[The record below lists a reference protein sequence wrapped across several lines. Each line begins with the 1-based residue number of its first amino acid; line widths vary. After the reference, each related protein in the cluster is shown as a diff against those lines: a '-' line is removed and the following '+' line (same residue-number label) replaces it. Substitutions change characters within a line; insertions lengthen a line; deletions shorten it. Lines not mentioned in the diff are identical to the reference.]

1 MYSKYTDNP
10 QTFQNGFFS
19 SSRNTYLLTTVGIG
33 MYSFSNIF
41 KKKNHNILV
50 GVSLLIFLFTLL
62 LSINTNYGYY
72 KYIKILEKDKKK
84 LPEYINLKIWNKY
97 LYISIFYTIF
107 IFIILVVLIIKNY
120 SLLFSLL

>member
-1 MYSKYTDNP
+1 MYPKYTNNP

-33 MYSFSNIF
+33 IYSFSNIF
-41 KKKNHNILV
+41 KKKNHNILISL
-50 GVSLLIFLFTLL
+50 SLLVFLFTLL
-62 LSINTNYGYY
+62 LSINTNYAYY
-72 KYIKILEKDKKK
+72 KYIKILEKDKKN

-107 IFIILVVLIIKNY
+107 IFIILIV
-120 SLLFSLL
+120 LLFRNYNVLLNLL